1 MSAFG
6 ETSRLRQCLDC
17 GMPAAVPRMQLDD
30 IPPVLVCAK
39 CDANL
44 FLQHDGRC
52 LTRDIAHSHETVE
65 RALAKLDALLVN
77 GWQGHW
83 LSLRLIVG
91 GGRIREQVLGQLH
104 HHQQRGRL
112 RSYRED
118 SPNRGAI
125 VVTLR

>member
-1 MSAFG
+1 MQRS
-6 ETSRLRQCLDC
+6 CLFC
-17 GMPAAVPRMQLDD
+17 GMPVQAPRLQLHD
-30 IPPVLVCAK
+30 IPPSLYCPK
-39 CDANL
+39 CDNDL
-44 FLQHDGRC
+44 FRQHDGRC
-52 LTRDIAHSHETVE
+52 LTRDIAHSHETIE
-65 RALAKLDALLVN
+65 RALAKLDALLLE
-77 GWQGHW
+77 GWQGYW

-104 HHQQRGRL
+104 HYQLQGRL